1 MRKIRKKFKRPKKPW
16 DSKRIADEKGIM
28 KTYGLRS
35 KRELWRAEDT
45 LRQFR
50 RRAREL
56 IAVEDPEKQKTLK
69 DRLVKLGML
78 SKEAGLDDVLALEI
92 NMLLDRRLQTIIA
105 RRNMASTPMHAR
117 QMITHGH
124 VFIGDRKTRFPS
136 YLVESGEE
144 SMIRTTAVRKEE
156 TEKKGE

>member
-16 DSKRIADEKGIM
+16 DSKRIGDEKTLM
-28 KTYGLRS
+28 KDYGLRS
-35 KRELWRAEDT
+35 KRELWRAEEI

-56 IAVEDPEKQKTLK
+56 IALEDPEKQKILI
-69 DRLVKLGML
+69 DRLVRLGML
-78 SKEAGLDDVLALEI
+78 SKDAGLDDVLVLNI
-92 NMLLDRRLQTIIA
+92 TNLLDRRLQTVVSKKRIA
-105 RRNMASTPMHAR
+105 ETVLHSR

-124 VFIGDRKTRFPS
+124 IFVGDRKTKFPS

-144 SMIRTTAVRKEE
+144 SMIRV
-156 TEKKGE
+156 KGG

>member
-28 KTYGLRS
+28 RTYGLRS

-56 IAVEDPEKQKTLK
+56 IAVEDPEKQRILM
-69 DRLVKLGML
+69 DRLVKLGIL

-92 NMLLDRRLQTIIA
+92 SSLLDRRLQSIIA
-105 RRNMASTPMHAR
+105 RRNIASTPFHAR

-124 VFIGDRKTRFPS
+124 VFIGGKKTRFPS
-136 YLVESGEE
+136 YLVESEEE
-144 SMIRTTAVRKEE
+144 SKIKI
-156 TEKKGE
+156 KGD